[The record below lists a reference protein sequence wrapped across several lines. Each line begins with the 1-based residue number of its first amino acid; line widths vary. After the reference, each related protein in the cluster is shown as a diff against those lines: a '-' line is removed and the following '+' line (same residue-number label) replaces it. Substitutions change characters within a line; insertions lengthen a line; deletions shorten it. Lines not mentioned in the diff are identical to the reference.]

1 MQQLIER
8 IKRDGVVKPG
18 GVLKVDSFLNHQ
30 IDPKLSYDMAKEIHR
45 LFENEDVNKILTIE
59 ASGIGMAVLT
69 GLVFDCPVVFAKKS
83 KTINLSDD
91 VYATTVYSF
100 THQVSK
106 QVLVSKRYLN
116 PGDRVL
122 IVDDFLANG
131 AALEGLCDIVEQAG
145 ATVVGAAIA
154 IEKAFQPGGKKLRA
168 RGLRI
173 ESLARIESMSDHNQR
188 FALYQFRNSFLN
200 QAFIL
205 RVKVGC
211 CLVEDNN
218 RSIFQH
224 SSGDGNSLSLTTR

>member
-91 VYATTVYSF
+91 VYSTTVYSF
-100 THQVSK
+100 THQVSQ
-106 QVLVSKRYLN
+106 QVLVSTRYLN

-131 AALEGLCDIVEQAG
+131 AALEGLSDIVEQAG

-154 IEKAFQPGGKKLRA
+154 IEKAFQPGGAKLRA

-173 ESLARIESMSDHNQR
+173 ESLARIESMGD
-188 FALYQFRNSFLN
+188 
-200 QAFIL
+200 
-205 RVKVGC
+205 
-211 CLVEDNN
+211 D
-218 RSIFQH
+218 SIVFCQE
-224 SSGDGNSLSLTTR
+224 

>member
-30 IDPKLSYDMAKEIHR
+30 IDPELSYDMAKEIHR
-45 LFENEDVNKILTIE
+45 LFADEKVDKILTIE

-69 GLVFDCPVVFAKKS
+69 GLVFDCPVLFAKKS

-91 VYATTVYSF
+91 IYSTTVYSF

-116 PGDRVL
+116 PGERVL

-131 AALEGLCDIVEQAG
+131 AALEGLCDIVGQAG
-145 ATVVGAAIA
+145 AEVVGAAVA
-154 IEKAFQPGGKKLRA
+154 IEKAFQPGGGRLRGK
-168 RGLRI
+168 GLRI
-173 ESLARIESMSDHNQR
+173 EALARIASMSDDSIE
-188 FALYQFRNSFLN
+188 F
-200 QAFIL
+200 
-205 RVKVGC
+205 C
-211 CLVEDNN
+211 ED
-218 RSIFQH
+218 
-224 SSGDGNSLSLTTR
+224 

>member
-30 IDPKLSYDMAKEIHR
+30 IDPKLSYDMAREIHR

-100 THQVSK
+100 TQK
-106 QVLVSKRYLN
+106 LELN
-116 PGDRVL
+116 KILAAV
-122 IVDDFLANG
+122 ANG

-154 IEKAFQPGGKKLRA
+154 IEKAFQPGGEKLRA

-173 ESLARIESMSDHNQR
+173 ESLARIESMSD
-188 FALYQFRNSFLN
+188 
-200 QAFIL
+200 
-205 RVKVGC
+205 
-211 CLVEDNN
+211 D
-218 RSIFQH
+218 SIVFCQE
-224 SSGDGNSLSLTTR
+224 

>member
-30 IDPKLSYDMAKEIHR
+30 IDPELSYDMAKEIHR
-45 LFENEDVNKILTIE
+45 LFADKKVDKILTIE

-69 GLVFDCPVVFAKKS
+69 GLVFGCPVLFAKKS

-91 VYATTVYSF
+91 IYSTTVYSF

-116 PGDRVL
+116 PGDKVL

-131 AALEGLCDIVEQAG
+131 AALEGLCSIVEQAG
-145 ATVVGAAIA
+145 AEVVGAAVA
-154 IEKAFQPGGKKLRA
+154 IEKAFQPGGERLRA
-168 RGLRI
+168 KGLRI
-173 ESLARIESMSDHNQR
+173 EALARIASMGDDSIE
-188 FALYQFRNSFLN
+188 F
-200 QAFIL
+200 
-205 RVKVGC
+205 C
-211 CLVEDNN
+211 ED
-218 RSIFQH
+218 
-224 SSGDGNSLSLTTR
+224 

>member
-1 MQQLIER
+1 MPYFYGIDITYIIFIIPALIFGLWAQLS
-8 IKRDGVVKPG
+8 VKSAFSKYSRVSTARG
-18 GVLKVDSFLNHQ
+18 YTGAEVA
-30 IDPKLSYDMAKEIHR
+30 KLILEQNGIYDVTIRH
-45 LFENEDVNKILTIE
+45 ISGSLTDNFNPSE
-59 ASGIGMAVLT
+59 
-69 GLVFDCPVVFAKKS
+69 

-154 IEKAFQPGGKKLRA
+154 IEKAFQPGGEKLRA

-173 ESLARIESMSDHNQR
+173 ESLARIESMSD
-188 FALYQFRNSFLN
+188 
-200 QAFIL
+200 
-205 RVKVGC
+205 
-211 CLVEDNN
+211 D
-218 RSIFQH
+218 SIVFCQE
-224 SSGDGNSLSLTTR
+224 

>member
-1 MQQLIER
+1 MQLLKDR
-8 IKRDGVVKPG
+8 IRKDGKIKAG
-18 GVLKVDSFLNHQ
+18 NVLKVDSFLNHQ
-30 IDPKLSYDMAKEIHR
+30 MDTDLFVEIGKEFKRRFADCEI
-45 LFENEDVNKILTIE
+45 NKILTIE

-154 IEKAFQPGGKKLRA
+154 IEKAFQPGGEKLRA

-173 ESLARIESMSDHNQR
+173 ESLARIESMSD
-188 FALYQFRNSFLN
+188 
-200 QAFIL
+200 
-205 RVKVGC
+205 
-211 CLVEDNN
+211 D
-218 RSIFQH
+218 SIVFCQE
-224 SSGDGNSLSLTTR
+224 

>member
-1 MQQLIER
+1 MQLLKER
-8 IKRDGVVKPG
+8 ILKDGVVKPG
-18 GVLKVDSFLNHQ
+18 NILKVDSFLNHQ
-30 IDPKLSYDMAKEIHR
+30 MDINLFNEMGKELKR
-45 LFENEDVNKILTIE
+45 LFADAPINKILTIE

-173 ESLARIESMSDHNQR
+173 ESLARIESMSD
-188 FALYQFRNSFLN
+188 
-200 QAFIL
+200 
-205 RVKVGC
+205 
-211 CLVEDNN
+211 D
-218 RSIFQH
+218 SIVFCQE
-224 SSGDGNSLSLTTR
+224 

>member
-8 IKRDGVVKPG
+8 IKRDGIVKPG

-91 VYATTVYSF
+91 VYSTTVYSF

-131 AALEGLCDIVEQAG
+131 AALEGPCDIVEQAG
-145 ATVVGAAIA
+145 ATDVGAGIA
-154 IEKAFQPGGKKLRA
+154 IEKAFQPGGAKLRA

-173 ESLARIESMSDHNQR
+173 ESLARIESMGD
-188 FALYQFRNSFLN
+188 
-200 QAFIL
+200 
-205 RVKVGC
+205 
-211 CLVEDNN
+211 D
-218 RSIFQH
+218 SIVFCQE
-224 SSGDGNSLSLTTR
+224 